1 MFLATLFA
9 KARIWKQPKCSST
22 EELMK
27 ILYIYVMEYYS
38 AIKRNK
44 VESFV
49 EMRMHL
55 ESIIQSEV
63 SQKEKKQILYNIT
76 SMWNLEK

>member
-9 KARIWKQPKCSST
+9 IARIWKQPKCSST
-22 EELMK
+22 DELMR
-27 ILYIYVMEYYS
+27 IQYIYVMEYYS

-55 ESIIQSEV
+55 ESIIQSELKTERER
-63 SQKEKKQILYNIT
+63 SYLIHICGI
-76 SMWNLEK
+76 

>member
-1 MFLATLFA
+1 MTIVALFKMVKKYKRHNTA
-9 KARIWKQPKCSST
+9 DDWIT
-22 EELMK
+22 EMWW
-27 ILYIYVMEYYS
+27 IHVMEYYS

-55 ESIIQSEV
+55 ESIIQSELKTERER
-63 SQKEKKQILYNIT
+63 SYLIHICGI
-76 SMWNLEK
+76 